1 MVKQL
6 NHYLGDQTH
15 EDIDNLKKELDI
27 TWNNI
32 YVGIA
37 ESKKIRDAFR
47 EYFEEKNDE

>member
-15 EDIDNLKKELDI
+15 EDIEDLKEELDL
-27 TWNNI
+27 TWSNI

-37 ESKKIRDAFR
+37 ESEEIRDAFR
-47 EYFEEKNDE
+47 NHFEGENNE